1 MPKSSNQK
9 LKILYLYRM
18 LMEETDE
25 RHPISV
31 KEMIARLAAQGISA
45 ERKSIYADLEDLRL
59 FGVDIIRTEGA
70 TCGYFVGERAFEAPE
85 VRLLVDA
92 VQSSRFLTAKKSAAL
107 IKKLQTLTSTYE
119 AKDLSQ
125 NVFVADRIKA
135 MNESVYLTLDA
146 VGLAISKKKKVRF
159 RYFEWDAHGQKT
171 FRRGGAFYTVSPF
184 FLIWDDENYYLVA
197 LEENGERRHFRVDKM
212 TAVEMLE
219 EPRDGEKK
227 LAAITPSQVQKKSFG
242 MFGGREERVTLWCAE
257 EIAGPIF
264 DRFGRDTAV
273 RRTEGGFTLSV
284 QVVVSPR
291 FFSYLAGF
299 KDKIRIEAPPA
310 VQKEFLDH
318 CQAILSAY
326 KPSGRAREEEK
337 A

>member
-1 MPKSSNQK
+1 MPKSSHQK
-9 LKILYLYRM
+9 LKILYLYQM
-18 LMEETDE
+18 LTEESDQQ
-25 RHPISV
+25 HPLTV
-31 KEMIARLAAQGISA
+31 KEMIARLQRQGISA
-45 ERKSIYADLEDLRL
+45 ERKSIYADLEDLRC
-59 FGVDIIRTEGA
+59 FGLDIIA
-70 TCGYFVGERAFEAPE
+70 TAGRSSAYFVGERTFEAPE

-92 VQSSRFLTAKKSAAL
+92 VQSSRFLTAKKSALL
-107 IKKLQTLTSTYE
+107 IKKLQTLTSSYE

-146 VGLAISKKKKVRF
+146 VGLAIAKKKKVRF
-159 RYFEWDAHGQKT
+159 RYFEWDARGQKV

-212 TAVEMLE
+212 SGVEVLDE
-219 EPRDGEKK
+219 ARTGEDKIAS
-227 LAAITPSQVQKKSFG
+227 LTPSQVQKKTFG

-257 EIAGPIF
+257 EIAGPMF
-264 DRFGRDTAV
+264 DRFGRDVVT
-273 RRTEGGFTLSV
+273 RRADGGFTLTTA
-284 QVVVSPR
+284 VVVSPR

-299 KDKIRIEAPPA
+299 GDRVRILEPRA
-310 VQKEFLDH
+310 VRDEFISH
-318 CQAILSAY
+318 CETILSAY
-326 KPSGRAREEEK
+326 QKDGEAK